1 LMPKVHIKLWQAS
14 FYYVDNPGLAN
25 LFPLVMTDTDKWME
39 KLIRK
44 NQRKRAKTAGVSSAN
59 GDDDPFDELNR
70 WFKMK
75 RLDRTAC
82 PNPIA
87 WWGVCTFFMWRV
99 FRTQLLC

>member
-1 LMPKVHIKLWQAS
+1 MYIIQVLLI
-14 FYYVDNPGLAN
+14 YRLA
-25 LFPLVMTDTDKWME
+25 MTATDKWME

-44 NQRKRAKTAGVSSAN
+44 NQKKAAKRADSSN
-59 GDDDPFDELNR
+59 DNPFDELNR

-87 WWGVCTFFMWRV
+87 WWGVSTFVISKSSVLNFWASIN
-99 FRTQLLC
+99 TSILYSD